1 MDNGVGSAEITMR
14 HRARAA
20 SNLLLFIAALAA
32 FAQVQSG
39 TAQAPPDRQTTET
52 TSKRLREKGWWP
64 TATYAK
70 REAFVGTEM
79 CGGCHSDKVFQQQRT
94 SMAKAAWRAS
104 ETAVLLSNSSISRS
118 APPFQ
123 TVIARDRE
131 SSTYTVSRGGEMM
144 TGRILWSMGNG
155 NMGQTFV
162 LRSDGSL
169 FESQLSYFA
178 SIGGLDLTPGHSKAA
193 LQSLEQAFGQRQSVE
208 SAQKCFACHTTAS
221 SVRGLFD
228 PERATPGITCEAC
241 HGPGALHVKAMK
253 GKQFEEGR
261 NAIVDP
267 GAFDPVKLVDFC
279 GACHR
284 APLDVVAAKDYV
296 PVNIRFQPYRLSKS
310 RCWSKPDRRITC
322 IACHNPHDEVVRDI
336 TFYDS
341 KCLACHGTKPITTS
355 SSGQGLPAPGR
366 LPACSVSTSR
376 CVSCHMPKYQVPQM
390 HGSFTDHD
398 IRIVHPGDPLPL

>member
-1 MDNGVGSAEITMR
+1 MDKRVDSAKIAMR
-14 HRARAA
+14 QNLRAA
-20 SNLLLFIAALAA
+20 SNLLRFMVALAA
-32 FAQVQSG
+32 FAQVLSG
-39 TAQAPPDRQTTET
+39 TAQAPPDRQTAET

-70 REAFVGTEM
+70 REAFVGTEV
-79 CGGCHSDKVFQQQRT
+79 CAGCHSDKVFEQQRT

-104 ETAVLLSNSSISRS
+104 ETAVLLSNPSISRS
-118 APPFQ
+118 SPPFQ
-123 TVIARDRE
+123 TVIARDRG
-131 SSTYTVSRGGEMM
+131 SSTYTVSRGGEGM
-144 TGRILWSMGNG
+144 TGQILWSMGNG
-155 NMGQTFV
+155 KMGQTFV
-162 LRSDGSL
+162 LRSQGSL
-169 FESQLSYFA
+169 FESQLSYFT
-178 SIGGLDLTPGHSKAA
+178 SIAGLDLTPGHSKAA
-193 LQSLEQAFGQRQSVE
+193 PQSLEQAFGQRQTTE

-221 SVRGLFD
+221 SVRGNFD
-228 PERATPGITCEAC
+228 PERAIPGITCEAC
-241 HGPGALHVKAMK
+241 HGPGALHVKAM
-253 GKQFEEGR
+253 QARQIEEGR
-261 NAIVDP
+261 NMIVDP
-267 GAFDPVKLVDFC
+267 DSFDPVKLVDFC

-284 APLDVVAAKDYV
+284 APLDVVAAKDFV

-322 IACHNPHDEVVRDI
+322 IACHNPHDEVVPDI

-341 KCLACHGTKPITTS
+341 KCIACHGTKASTTS
-355 SSGQGLPAPGR
+355 SRSQTLPAPGG